1 MEELTMY
8 DAIDVGAIPADAA
21 AVAGYVGGNWP
32 TYPQLLTK
40 FPDAH
45 HVSIAVNSGEDAHVL
60 DIETGDAKPADA
72 PAWVLR
78 QQQRGLK
85 RPGLY
90 CSLSVMQGVVDALET
105 HDVQRKSVVLWCA
118 HYTGTPHILRTPVR
132 RRTQGD
138 SRRHPVQRNQ
148 QRRREPR
155 HARVLAGALIDSTAC
170 PPSSCRG
177 ASLDPPKVVD
187 GSTPGGETPRDS
199 VDPG

>member
-8 DAIDVGAIPADAA
+8 DAIDVGAIPAGAA
-21 AVAGYVGGNWP
+21 AVAGYVGGHWP

-90 CSLSVMQGVVDALET
+90 CSLSVMQGVVDVLET

-118 HYTGTPHILRTPVR
+118 HYTGTPHICGPQCGDGLKETVDA
-132 RRTQGD
+132 TQY
-138 SRRHPVQRNQ
+138 
-148 QRRREPR
+148 
-155 HARVLAGALIDSTAC
+155 
-170 PPSSCRG
+170 
-177 ASLDPPKVVD
+177 K
-187 GSTPGGETPRDS
+187 ETSS
-199 VDPG
+199 VDESLVTPAFWPAP